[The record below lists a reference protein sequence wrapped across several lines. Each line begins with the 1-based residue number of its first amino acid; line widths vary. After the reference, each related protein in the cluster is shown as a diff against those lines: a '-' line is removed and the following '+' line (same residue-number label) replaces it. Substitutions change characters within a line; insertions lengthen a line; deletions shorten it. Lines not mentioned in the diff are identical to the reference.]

1 MKIHLFDKEIFS
13 NEDGKIEFFPEN
25 MPTIYGEPT
34 EKQLDEFIS
43 NRKSFK
49 IVALQETG
57 YWAERIEKKIEE
69 CGLRV
74 RNYTSF
80 RSILGLTGI
89 GAIPIAIHNLATWN
103 PDYLV
108 CKERLSGSRYFI

>member
-1 MKIHLFDKEIFS
+1 MKMVKLS
-13 NEDGKIEFFPEN
+13 FFPEN

-49 IVALQETG
+49 IVDLQETG

-80 RSILGLTGI
+80 RSILGFTGI
-89 GAIPIAIHNLATWN
+89 GAIPIAIHNLAT
-103 PDYLV
+103 
-108 CKERLSGSRYFI
+108 